1 MKRRDLLTAMG
12 LSGLTPFLLP
22 KESHAIGFPVI
33 DIASL
38 VQAVVS
44 AVNMIQSVI
53 NQVTQIKNQMDQIDL
68 KNISL
73 KMIEDSVFDDIRT
86 ISDIAESNF
95 DELINRSYGIGFDLD
110 TIRDQVQQTF
120 GDIENWDNVRLDQ
133 YTNHFRQWNN
143 QLMNSA
149 MDTMRS
155 QAVVNNLKSSS
166 EEMSRILSDNT
177 EAKGE
182 VSQLQLVNR
191 ALGVLNSQFGGLAQS
206 IISASR
212 LTANHLAQTAS
223 SGQAKL
229 EAKSRLMDNYLDM
242 GPEPVNRLRR
252 IPGME
257 D

>member
-12 LSGLTPFLLP
+12 LTGLTPFLLP

-53 NQVTQIKNQMDQIDL
+53 NQVTQIKNQIDQIDL

-73 KMIEDSVFDDIRT
+73 HFLDDNQFNTVRELADNT
-86 ISDIAESNF
+86 KDNF
-95 DELINRSYGIGFDLD
+95 QNLINDSYGIGFNIDN
-110 TIRDQVQQTF
+110 IRDEVEQTF
-120 GDIENWDNVRLDQ
+120 GNIENWDNVRLDQ

-143 QLMNSA
+143 QLMNSV

-155 QAVVNNLKSSS
+155 QAVVNNLQQSSN
-166 EEMSRILSDNT
+166 EMRMILDQNNS
-177 EAKGE
+177 APGE

-191 ALGVLNSQFGGLAQS
+191 SLGVLNNQFNGLAQT

-212 LTANHLAQTAS
+212 LTANHLAQTTS
-223 SGQAKL
+223 SSQAKL
-229 EAKSRLMDNYLDM
+229 EAKSSLMDNYLDM